1 MRFSTRT
8 FRLIALVMLTLAC
21 IAGAAAL
28 SLLNPRPAYAQS
40 CGNGACNGILCAYR
54 PGYACSFPDR
64 NSCTTTRCAFIIH

>member
-1 MRFSTRT
+1 MRLTVGGI
-8 FRLIALVMLTLAC
+8 RLVALAMLTLAC
-21 IAGAAAL
+21 IAGMAA
-28 SLLNPRPAYAQS
+28 SLLHPTPAHAQS